1 MGDYHRLRK
10 ELREWPASN
19 GVTMID
25 VLNMPSTLSSLVR
38 QMLRNGLTTP
48 AEFGHILNVSQTS
61 AETLAQLFVDKGIV
75 ARQVTDEGLPA
86 YRVILLPAKAHD
98 IPEV

>member
-1 MGDYHRLRK
+1 MGDYQRLRK

-25 VLNMPSTLSSLVR
+25 VLSMPSTLSNLIR
-38 QMLRNGLTTP
+38 QLLRNGLTTSS
-48 AEFGHILNVSQTS
+48 EFGDFLNVSPTR
-61 AETLAQLFVDKGIV
+61 AETLAQLCVDKGIV

-86 YRVILLPAKAHD
+86 YRVILLPAKSHD